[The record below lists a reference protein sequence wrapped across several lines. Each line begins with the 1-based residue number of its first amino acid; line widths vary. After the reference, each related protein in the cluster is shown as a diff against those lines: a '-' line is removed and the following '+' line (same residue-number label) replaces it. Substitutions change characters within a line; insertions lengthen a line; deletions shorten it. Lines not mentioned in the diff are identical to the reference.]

1 VNAISNTDKPQ
12 DRIYL
17 LRNEP
22 KNHQVMLDTLKK
34 YGIVSE
40 DSQIKDYEFL
50 FSFGKNKKS
59 NNNDDDTDD
68 IGREK

>member
-1 VNAISNTDKPQ
+1 
-12 DRIYL
+12 
-17 LRNEP
+17 
-22 KNHQVMLDTLKK
+22 MLDTLKK

-50 FSFGKNKKS
+50 FSFEKNKKS

-68 IGREK
+68 LRREK

>member
-1 VNAISNTDKPQ
+1 
-12 DRIYL
+12 
-17 LRNEP
+17 
-22 KNHQVMLDTLKK
+22 LKK